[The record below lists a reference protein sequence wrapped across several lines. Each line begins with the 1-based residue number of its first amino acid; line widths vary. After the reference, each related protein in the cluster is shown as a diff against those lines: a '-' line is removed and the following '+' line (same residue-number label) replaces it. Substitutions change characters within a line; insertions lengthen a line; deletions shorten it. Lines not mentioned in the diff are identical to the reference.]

1 MEGPL
6 LRRGRCGVFFYCAA
20 METGEFVIMFRL
32 CDPKATVLPATG
44 DQYDL

>member
-6 LRRGRCGVFFYCAA
+6 LRHGRYGVFFYCVA

-32 CDPKATVLPATG
+32 CDPKATVLQATG
-44 DQYDL
+44 DPYDL